1 MDQALEVLVTVIE
14 KKNFTRAA
22 EELSMTQPAVSQ
34 YIRSLE
40 QSLGAKLLERSN
52 KYVRPTHAGDIV
64 YHHAKSILG
73 TYTAMQSLVDDVM
86 NRAGGELAIGAS
98 YTFGEYVLPRL
109 LARLKQQYPLVRP
122 SIHIGN
128 TDVIGEMVLNYEID
142 IGIVEGEYEHAKLL
156 VSPFAQDEL
165 QLVVPNEPRFQGIR
179 DLELQEL
186 LQETWILRE
195 SGSGTRRAAERMFEG
210 RGQRPPYTLEF
221 GSTQLIKESVE
232 AGLGISLLSRW
243 AVQKELQLGSL
254 LLVPLRGEAVV
265 RPFSW
270 ILHHTPYRTKAV
282 DVFLDMLKSPL
293 QG

>member
-1 MDQALEVLVTVIE
+1 MDQALEVLVAVIE

-165 QLVVPNEPRFQGIR
+165 QLVVPNEPRFQGR
-179 DLELQEL
+179 RELELQEL

-195 SGSGTRRAAERMFEG
+195 SGSGTRRAAERMFEA